1 MKSIYRLVSDQARNA
16 AASHCRSAPHGWIV
30 TIEES
35 KRTDGQNRIFHA
47 ITTDIAKSGQPWA
60 GKPRDA
66 GEWKV
71 LLVSAHTT
79 ATGIGSEMIPGLEG
93 EFVNIR
99 ESTALMSIKRGAS
112 LISYAI
118 AYADMNGIKL
128 NEPDLDYYRSLP
140 R

>member
-1 MKSIYRLVSDQARNA
+1 MQRKA
-16 AASHCRSAPHGWIV
+16 AAMHCNSAPDGWV
-30 TIEES
+30 CTLEEP
-35 KRTDGQNRIFHA
+35 KRTDEQNKKFHA
-47 ITTDIAKSGQPWA
+47 ICGDIAKSKHPWA
-60 GKPRDA
+60 GKPRTA
-66 GEWKV
+66 VQWKV
-71 LLVSAHTT
+71 LLVSAHAT
-79 ATGIGSEMIPGLEG
+79 ATREGSEMIPGLEG

-118 AYADMNGIKL
+118 AYADTNGIKL